1 MTTRLMA
8 ICLITFG
15 LLSAC
20 QSSPPEDQTTSAV
33 PGNDPAILTPTS
45 TTTFTQTAAST
56 PTLPPTKP
64 ISTGINWNEATSWAG
79 EFKVVCGPVVDTA
92 YASGSS
98 GKPTFLNIGRSHPDP
113 ERFTIVIWDDNRA
126 NFPMHPENFYLGKDI
141 CVDGLIELYK
151 GGAQIEGK
159 TQAQIDVQ

>member
-20 QSSPPEDQTTSAV
+20 QSSPPD
-33 PGNDPAILTPTS
+33 LTPVLQEITVEPVVNGDAIR
-45 TTTFTQTAAST
+45 TAKG
-56 PTLPPTKP
+56 L
-64 ISTGINWNEATSWAG
+64 NWNEAKSWAG

-98 GKPTFLNIGRSHPDP
+98 GKPTFLNIGRSYPDP
-113 ERFTIVIWDDNRA
+113 ERFTVVIWDGNRA
-126 NFPMHPENFYLGKDI
+126 NFPRQPENYYLGKDI

-159 TQAQIDVQ
+159 TQDQIDIQ